1 MKTLISIPERT
12 PRATPIEKAL
22 YALTRAQANPPT
34 RGDRSDFAKSIF
46 ADDRTVRAIIERAA
60 APVGTTAGSGFAAE
74 LVQNLVGD
82 FLASLAPLSA
92 AATLISQG
100 LQVPLNANGMKLPA
114 REGAPSTTVDW
125 VGESNPIPVRRY
137 NLNDD
142 CELSP
147 RKFGF
152 IIGVSRELAK
162 RAGGEAVIRQLI
174 REDASASLDG
184 ALFSTEAGDT
194 ERHAG
199 MLAGVSALTGYAG
212 GDRMAIETDLG
223 ALTDVVT
230 AAGSGQVA
238 FIVSPKRAARMR
250 ILAPDLNRELT
261 FLPSLAVAETTVVAI
276 DPRSWAYG
284 FGDDLDLDVSNSAVL
299 HMSDDPDPIVDG
311 GTAAPVRGLWQT
323 DAIALRLITDV
334 AFAPRRPNA
343 VAWLEGATW

>member
-1 MKTLISIPERT
+1 MKALISIPERT

-22 YALTRAQANPPT
+22 YALTRAQMHPTT
-34 RGDRSDFAKSIF
+34 RGDRTDFAKSIF

-60 APVGTTAGSGFAAE
+60 APVGTAAGSGFAAE

-100 LQVPLNANGMKLPA
+100 LQVPLNANGMKVPA

-147 RKFGF
+147 RKHGF
-152 IIGVSRELAK
+152 IIGISREVAK

-174 REDASASLDG
+174 REDAAATLDG
-184 ALFSTEAGDT
+184 SYFSSEAGDT
-194 ERHAG
+194 EKHAG
-199 MLAGVSALTGYAG
+199 MLAGVSALTGYGG
-212 GDRMAIETDLG
+212 GDYVAIETDLV

-230 AAGSGQVA
+230 AGGSGQVA
-238 FIVSPKRAARMR
+238 FIVSPKRAARIR
-250 ILAPDLNRELT
+250 VLAPDINRELT
-261 FLPSLAVAETTVVAI
+261 FLPSLAVADDRIIAV
-276 DPRSWAYG
+276 DPLSWAHG
-284 FGDDLDLDVSNSAVL
+284 FTDDFDLDVSNSALL
-299 HMSDDPDPIVDG
+299 HMSDDPDPIVDVS
-311 GTAAPVRGLWQT
+311 TAAPARSLWQT
-323 DAIALRLITDV
+323 DAIALRLLADV